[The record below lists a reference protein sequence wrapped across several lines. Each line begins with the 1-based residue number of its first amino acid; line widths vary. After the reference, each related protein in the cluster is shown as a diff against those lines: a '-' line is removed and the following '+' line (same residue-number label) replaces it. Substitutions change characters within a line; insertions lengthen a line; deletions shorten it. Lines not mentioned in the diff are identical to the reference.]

1 MNTGRQNSFFGFH
14 AENLDAHCHLQ
25 HDPTFRE
32 YAATCFDQLFFCM
45 TETPD
50 EYRSYASTGLPT
62 NAVLGLGLHPW
73 HVLADTAAACKQ
85 VDAVLELLP
94 CAQLVGEVGLDFSS
108 KHGSTRENQLM
119 AFRRIAR
126 AAARM
131 PLSSAFA
138 FESGSTVAI
147 AASAATGPASSCAA
161 ASAATGAGVAAPASF
176 CAAASAATGA
186 APLAAAACRPHDR
199 KRILSIHAVQAA
211 EEALDILQ
219 NAGCLDACICIFH
232 WFSGTSDQLVAA
244 RKAGCYFSFGP
255 RALATKRGRAYA
267 AQVPANRLLR
277 ETDAYSLADTL

>member
-1 MNTGRQNSFFGFH
+1 MCNKGAVGEEMNTGRQNSFFGFH
-14 AENLDAHCHLQ
+14 AESLDAHCHLQ
-25 HDPTFRE
+25 HDPMFRE
-32 YAATCFDQLFFCM
+32 YAATCSDQLFFCM

-73 HVLADTAAACKQ
+73 RVLADTAAACKQ

-108 KHGSTRENQLM
+108 EHGSTRENQLM
-119 AFRRIAR
+119 AFCRIAR

-131 PLSSAFA
+131 PLSSAFV
-138 FESGSTVAI
+138 FESGSTVAF
-147 AASAATGPASSCAA
+147 AASAATGGGAAAPASSCVT
-161 ASAATGAGVAAPASF
+161 ASAATGV
-176 CAAASAATGA
+176 
-186 APLAAAACRPHDR
+186 APLAVAACRAHDR

-219 NAGCLDACICIFH
+219 NTGCLDACICIFH
-232 WFSGTSDQLVAA
+232 WFSGTGDQLVAA

-277 ETDAYSLADTL
+277 ETDAYSLADIL